1 MSMDK
6 HQKEK
11 SDLHSKLR
19 NRQQSKVRNT
29 EISFLSYPEVLRLV
43 IAMVAFTLHI
53 N

>member
-29 EISFLSYPEVLRLV
+29 EIFFLSYPEVLGL
-43 IAMVAFTLHI
+43 
-53 N
+53 